1 MKKQDLIHALT
12 LKLEIVVGEIEMEA
26 GSLGFVPREML
37 ERVEDILEEIKN
49 NQ

>member
-12 LKLEIVVGEIEMEA
+12 LKLEVVVGEMEMDA
-26 GSLGFVPREML
+26 SSFGFVPRDKL
-37 ERVEDILEEIKN
+37 ERVEDILEEIKK

>member
-12 LKLEIVVGEIEMEA
+12 LKLEVVVGEIETEA
-26 GSLGFVPREML
+26 SLLGFVPIGKL
-37 ERVEDILEEIKN
+37 EQVEDILEEIKN